1 MKTDILTDQKPAAAK
16 NAGFQ
21 KRKQNKKHGYT
32 DDCNFKFNNRRIFTR
47 N

>member
-21 KRKQNKKHGYT
+21 KRKQKKHGYT
-32 DDCNFKFNNRRIFTR
+32 DDCNFKFNNRRIFAS